1 MISRQSAGRAG
12 WLRVLCVVIGVCAL
26 PSLAAAQDDAFK
38 KGLEARGDKKWA
50 EVVRNMQ
57 NAVKSD
63 AQESTRKVRAG
74 FIGLQGM
81 EYLPHYFLGEAF
93 LNMQDC
99 GAAVTE
105 WSISEQH
112 GAIKSKPEF
121 VAVMQRGLQ
130 ACAQKGVL
138 LAADYTPLYTS
149 TRQAY
154 IDASALAKRVSDLGA
169 AHRDVWRADADETYA
184 KAKKELDQS
193 LSRLSSAQRTRLAT
207 DFAESKAA
215 SERAVNIL
223 RPLEASLNKTVET
236 IATVTGQAAE
246 VERIINL
253 ADETNEALDAFK
265 GSLTDAMQAARKGGR
280 DQLTQARDRLAV
292 GQKTQNP
299 TAVSEAMK
307 YAQTASTTLNQVL
320 EQVKKA
326 ARGVFEQQL
335 GEAVRAA
342 DEAFARISAAIT
354 TLDRR
359 AATKPDLVKPETLAT
374 RATLEKQVESLRRRF
389 ERARKSEDVSSLTET
404 TRLAGEAQLGL
415 DTLIRSFGP
424 LSLRD
429 RGINPALEEGA
440 RLFLQGEYQQA
451 LTALEPLVGQTSVPL
466 QLHAHVFRAAS
477 LFALFVR
484 AGETNQALRTQALA
498 EIAQVKQLD
507 SSFQPNPRA
516 FSPRFVSLFQNGG
529 TSPGATAQ

>member
-1 MISRQSAGRAG
+1 M
-12 WLRVLCVVIGVCAL
+12 CVVIGACAL
-26 PSLAAAQDDAFK
+26 PSLAAAQDEAFK
-38 KGLEARGDKKWA
+38 RGLEARGDKKW
-50 EVVRNMQ
+50 VDVIRHMQ

-63 AQESTRKVRAG
+63 GQESTRKVRTG
-74 FIGLQGM
+74 FFGVQGT

-93 LNMQDC
+93 LNLQDC

-105 WSISEQH
+105 WLISEQH

-121 VAVMQRGLQ
+121 VGIMRKGLQ

-138 LAADYTPLYTS
+138 LANDYAPLYQS

-154 IDASALAKRVSDLGA
+154 MDASALAKRVSDFGSA
-169 AHRDVWRADADETYA
+169 NRDLWRADADETYA
-184 KAKKELDQS
+184 KAKKELDLS
-193 LSRLSSAQRTRLAT
+193 LGRLTSGQRSRLAV
-207 DFAESKAA
+207 DFSESKAA
-215 SERAVNIL
+215 SERAIAIL
-223 RPLEASLNKTVET
+223 RPLENTLKAAVET
-236 IATVTGQAAE
+236 ISSVQRQARD
-246 VERIINL
+246 VEQLIAG
-253 ADETNEALDAFK
+253 ADATNEAIDSFK
-265 GSLTDAMQAARKGGR
+265 ASLTDAMQATRKSGR
-280 DQLTQARDRLAV
+280 EQLTQARDRLAA

-326 ARGVFEQQL
+326 ARGVFEQRL
-335 GEAVRAA
+335 GEAIRAA

-359 AATKPDLVKPETLAT
+359 AATNPDLVRPEITDT
-374 RATLEKQVESLRRRF
+374 RAQLEKQIDGLRRRF
-389 ERARKSEDVSSLTET
+389 ERARKAEDLSSLNET
-404 TRLAGEAQLGL
+404 TRQAGDAQLGL

-429 RGINPALEEGA
+429 RGIHASLEEGA
-440 RLFLQGEYQQA
+440 RLFLEGEYQQA
-451 LTALEPLVGQTSVPL
+451 LTALEPLIGQTNVPL

-484 AGETNQALRTQALA
+484 SGESNEALRSQALA
-498 EIAQVKQLD
+498 EIALSKQLNP
-507 SSFQPNPRA
+507 SFQPNPRA
-516 FSPRFVSLFQNGG
+516 FSPRFLNVYQTGDAPASQ
-529 TSPGATAQ
+529 PAGATPQ